1 VISGCVVL
9 GFCGLGFGVDEKMKM
24 MKRKVGF
31 MDQIARE

>member
-24 MKRKVGF
+24 MKDDER
-31 MDQIARE
+31 